1 MNTVD
6 PNDSSFYQFAS
17 DLVSDQPAEALDA
30 EIAGELAAIG
40 IVKGKAFEPDARMR
54 EILTEAAAVGNA
66 IARTLAFRP
75 RTEDG
80 VHYYGEAS
88 QWVNGLLAGGY
99 DLMTP
104 PAEVSDTG
112 IGPYPSDGARKLH
125 LRTQFFYLAWGIS
138 PAMCM
143 RITNLGSQYL
153 VTAADNEGRTLD
165 GGRHYTVSLPPG
177 IPAARFWFPDLVGQP
192 DPVHARHTATILE
205 SRQPGLPSPGCD
217 RRSRRVDDGA
227 LRARTPRRRTR
238 WQLDPDDAGQGMV
251 CVPASLQPAATVLR
265 QVLAPRGARRS
276 GDLKGSPPSM
286 LGTSCC
292 SPDDAPGGAGH
303 LLRPRIGRRIV

>member
-1 MNTVD
+1 MNTVN

-66 IARTLAFRP
+66 IARTLTFRP

-125 LRTQFFYLAWGIS
+125 LRTQFFYFAWGIS

-153 VTAADNEGRTLD
+153 VAAADKEGRTLD

-177 IPAARFWFPDLVGQP
+177 IPAARFWSLTAWDNQTRSMLDTPQRFSKVGSQ
-192 DPVHARHTATILE
+192 
-205 SRQPGLPSPGCD
+205 GY
-217 RRSRRVDDGA
+217 
-227 LRARTPRRRTR
+227 PRRAATA
-238 WQLDPDDAGQGMV
+238 DPDGSTTVHFAPELPDGVPDGNWIQTTPGREWCV
-251 CVPASLQPAATVLR
+251 CLRLYSPLQPFFD
-265 QVLAPRGARRS
+265 RS
-276 GDLKGSPPSM
+276 WR
-286 LGTSCC
+286 
-292 SPDDAPGGAGH
+292 PGE
-303 LLRPRIGRRIV
+303 IEEVEI